1 MGIQKPAKHH
11 GTKEVLAHSFK
22 CLLKGAIRLE
32 LCSDLVEGGTTPSVG
47 MLEVMK
53 EKTNIPIMVMLRP
66 RAGDFYYSQDELDVM
81 KRDLLALRQA
91 GADGFVLGI
100 LNRDGT
106 VNTVQCKELIAM
118 ASPLPV
124 TFHRAI
130 DMTSNIMTAL
140 EDVIQLDCA
149 RVLTSGQATDALQ
162 GVSVI
167 KQMIDKADGHRLLVM
182 PGGGINV
189 NNLQKILEISGARE
203 FHGSA
208 RETRDSL
215 MTFRPASAVKM
226 GGASESEFC
235 IRVTSAT
242 LVRQIVSIA
251 TEHWTKE

>member
-1 MGIQKPAKHH
+1 MEVCVESIESGINAEL
-11 GTKEVLAHSFK
+11 G
-22 CLLKGAIRLE
+22 GAIRLE
-32 LCSDLVEGGTTPSVG
+32 LCSDLVEGGTTPSV
-47 MLEVMK
+47 
-53 EKTNIPIMVMLRP
+53 
-66 RAGDFYYSQDELDVM
+66 
-81 KRDLLALRQA
+81 
-91 GADGFVLGI
+91 
-100 LNRDGT
+100 
-106 VNTVQCKELIAM
+106 AM